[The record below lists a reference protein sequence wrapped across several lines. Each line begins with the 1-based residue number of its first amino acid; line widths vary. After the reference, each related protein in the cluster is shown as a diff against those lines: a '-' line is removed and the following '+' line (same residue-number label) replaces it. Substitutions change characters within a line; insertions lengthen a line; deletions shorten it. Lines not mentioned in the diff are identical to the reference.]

1 MRFICWNIH
10 RSAKAWDYAFNIL
23 GGDVLLFQESTS
35 PPASIGL
42 QSIFEIIAEDE
53 PGARQARKWGNSTS
67 VSKGAIEKVDVGSD
81 YKGSLNTALITRQ
94 SSPKIGVVNIYGLL
108 EKHPEQPNAVVY
120 LGVHRKLNNVEQWL
134 KGEIGPNPDFFV
146 ICGDFNNDRRM
157 DDHQTFK
164 GPKQG
169 RTSNELFDRIIDL
182 GMTDLLAKQYPGFV
196 QTIRHNR
203 SKFPWQLDHF
213 FVSNHAAHLVTKIEV
228 IDNPDIRAIS
238 DHNPIV
244 VEFDLSES

>member
-1 MRFICWNIH
+1 MRFICWNTH
-10 RSAKAWDYAFNIL
+10 GSTKAWDYALNVL
-23 GGDVLLFQESTS
+23 GGDVLLFQESAS
-35 PPASIGL
+35 PPTNIDIS
-42 QSIFEIIAEDE
+42 SIFEIIGEDE
-53 PGARQARKWGNSTS
+53 PGARKARKWGNSTS
-67 VSKGAIEKVDVGSD
+67 VSTGTIEKVDVGSD
-81 YKGSLNTALITRQ
+81 YRGSLNTAVITRE

-108 EKHPEQPNAVVY
+108 EKYPDQPNAVVY
-120 LGVHRKLNNVEQWL
+120 LGLHRKLNNVEQWI
-134 KGEIGPNPDFFV
+134 KGEIGPVPEFFV

-157 DDHQTFK
+157 DDHKTFK

-182 GMTDLLAKQYPGFV
+182 GMTDLLAKQYPDFV

-213 FVSNHAAHLVTKIEV
+213 FVSKHAIERVTNIEV
-228 IDNPDIRAIS
+228 IDNPEISEIS

-244 VEFDLSES
+244 VDFDFQ